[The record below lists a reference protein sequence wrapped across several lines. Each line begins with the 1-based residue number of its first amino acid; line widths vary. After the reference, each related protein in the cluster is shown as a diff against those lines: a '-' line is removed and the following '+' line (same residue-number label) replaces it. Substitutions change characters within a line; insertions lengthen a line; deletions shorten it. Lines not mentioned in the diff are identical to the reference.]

1 MVKEGVRN
9 QYRTNRMFKSFEDLV
24 NAKSIASRLYGVVQL
39 AWFLR
44 L

>member
-9 QYRTNRMFKSFEDLV
+9 QYRTNRMSKPFEDLV
-24 NAKSIASRLYGVVQL
+24 NAKSIVSHLYGVVQL
-39 AWFLR
+39 VRFLI

>member
-9 QYRTNRMFKSFEDLV
+9 QYRTSHIFKPFEDLV
-24 NAKSIASRLYGVVQL
+24 NAKSIASHLYGVMQPD
-39 AWFLR
+39 WFLK